1 MMTSRN
7 NRFSMGRYRS
17 LLIAAAIF
25 CGAFA
30 AQAAGSLPSGYTEV
44 EYIQGDGA
52 SARLITDYTPNPQ
65 TDKIE
70 AVIEWPAETIG
81 GNQQVWCARGTSGT
95 DKTYTLFAIGS
106 NLRFDYNKTRGD
118 LLTPEISEGVKY
130 TVTADRYMFTWSGG
144 NGQTHTE
151 STIFQSTVYPLVLF
165 ASYARGVNT
174 EVVNYGRH
182 RLYSFKVWRS
192 DELIHDFV
200 PCRDPNGVATM
211 VDVCANPATLT
222 VQGTFIAPG
231 DNGKLPAGYTEVQ
244 YIQGNGED
252 ARIVTSYIP
261 HPQTDK
267 AEAVVEWPS
276 SVGDAL
282 SGNQGVWCA
291 RGVTTSTA
299 SWTLHMLGNSGG
311 KFRFDYNSASGNL
324 LEPALSTDVK
334 YTVTADRNVVSWSG
348 GNGQTHTPVIG
359 FTAAGDRMVLF
370 AVYSGGTIDTYPG
383 NYGKHRLYSFKV
395 WRSGELIHYFVPCKD
410 PNGVATMVDIC
421 YNAALTIDGTFTAG
435 PEGHYYD
442 DKLFRPTGMVIYIL

>member
-1 MMTSRN
+1 
-7 NRFSMGRYRS
+7 MGRYRS

-30 AQAAGSLPSGYTEV
+30 VQAAGSLPSGYTEV

-151 STIFQSTVYPLVLF
+151 STIFQSTGYPLVLF

-211 VDVCANPATLT
+211 VDVCDNPATLT

-291 RGVTTSTA
+291 RGSTTSTA

-421 YNAALTIDGTFTAG
+421 YNAALTTDGTFTAG
-435 PEGHYYD
+435 PEMP
-442 DKLFRPTGMVIYIL
+442 KLPSSGLLIFVR